1 MISLT
6 IETGNSAFE
15 SDMNHEIARIIDAA
29 ADKILEGDL
38 SPGSSI
44 SLRDF
49 NGNNVGSL
57 RDGDDAQFPGIDNDR
72 FVLSFSTENDA
83 FLGSAKHDECA
94 EVLKD
99 AAEMIRGGKVD
110 FKLFDVNGNT
120 IGFAK
125 QEVAIE
131 AAIPAVEDKY
141 IVKHEVEAPVKS
153 LYSAL
158 REAGIKVDN
167 HASDLYVPRTTESTA
182 ILDKYP
188 LQKSNASVFRSA
200 IDGVMNYDIPFAF
213 EPFWEKASLTA
224 AQKIAMDKGEFSVAD
239 PAQDKTHSGKV
250 LGVTDHHVVVSLGR
264 SALIVEKRDIDRVP
278 AVEENVTLKFEGG
291 KGVFQ
296 PPKDLD
302 LGR

>member
-49 NGNNVGSL
+49 NGN
-57 RDGDDAQFPGIDNDR
+57 
-72 FVLSFSTENDA
+72 
-83 FLGSAKHDECA
+83 
-94 EVLKD
+94 
-99 AAEMIRGGKVD
+99 
-110 FKLFDVNGNT
+110 
-120 IGFAK
+120 
-125 QEVAIE
+125 
-131 AAIPAVEDKY
+131 
-141 IVKHEVEAPVKS
+141 
-153 LYSAL
+153 
-158 REAGIKVDN
+158 
-167 HASDLYVPRTTESTA
+167 
-182 ILDKYP
+182 
-188 LQKSNASVFRSA
+188 NASVFRSA